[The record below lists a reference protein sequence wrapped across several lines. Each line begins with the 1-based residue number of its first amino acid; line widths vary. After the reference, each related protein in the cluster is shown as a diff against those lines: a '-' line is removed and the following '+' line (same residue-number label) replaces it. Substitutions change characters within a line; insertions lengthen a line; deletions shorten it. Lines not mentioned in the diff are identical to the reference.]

1 MLLIVL
7 VFYFVDFGGSML
19 LIVLVFCVEVF
30 GGFVLLKVLVF
41 CVLFLV
47 APCWSS
53 F

>member
-7 VFYFVDFGGSML
+7 VFYFVDFGGSVL

>member
-1 MLLIVL
+1 VLLIVL
-7 VFYFVDFGGSML
+7 VFYFVDFGGSVL

>member
-1 MLLIVL
+1 VLFIVL
-7 VFYFVDFGGSML
+7 VFCVVDFGGSVL

-30 GGFVLLKVLVF
+30 GGSVLLKVLVF